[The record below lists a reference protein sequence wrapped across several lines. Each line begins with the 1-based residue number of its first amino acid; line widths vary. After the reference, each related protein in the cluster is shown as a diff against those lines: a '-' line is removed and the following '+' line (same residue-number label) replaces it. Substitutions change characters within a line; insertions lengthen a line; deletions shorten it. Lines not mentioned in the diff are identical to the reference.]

1 MAIRPIR
8 PSRLRGPLL
17 AASPDRVQR
26 LVFINAPPRVVW
38 SALHDPSNAA
48 TLFPELRLGPAAPT
62 WPAAAT
68 VRSGSA
74 RLGLL
79 RDDAQVE
86 SLEARPMTSFRLR
99 VTGRAF
105 DSWWTWRMEPRA
117 GGTRVLHD
125 ATLQPGDR
133 IAQWLIR
140 LGRDSLSERVE
151 MHLRALKAV
160 AEAEWRA
167 DGDVHARRGSRPA

>member
-8 PSRLRGPLL
+8 PARLRGPLL

-26 LVFINAPPRVVW
+26 LAFVNASPRAVW
-38 SALHDPSNAA
+38 TALHDPGNAA

-68 VRSGSA
+68 VRTSRA

-79 RDDAQVE
+79 HDDALVE
-86 SLEARPMTSFRLR
+86 SLEARPLTSFRLR

-105 DSWWTWRMEPRA
+105 DSWWTWRLEPRA

-140 LGRDSLSERVE
+140 LGRDSLTERVE
-151 MHLRALKAV
+151 AHLLALKAV
-160 AEAEWRA
+160 AEA
-167 DGDVHARRGSRPA
+167 DRRGSIVNGEATKLA